1 MRPPLFALLSLAL
14 LASPVAAAPAQVQL
28 VDLKPA
34 DGKLPEL
41 LRLQAQR
48 AAKLHLK
55 PVAELSADWCKPCAA
70 IKRYLSD
77 PQMVEAFHEVLL
89 IRLDIDQWPANT
101 LQDAGLDAS
110 GVPFFFK
117 LDASGHASGQKI
129 SSSVWGADI
138 PANMAPPLKAFF
150 AQK

>member
-1 MRPPLFALLSLAL
+1 M
-14 LASPVAAAPAQVQL
+14 VVN
-28 VDLKPA
+28 LKPA

-55 PVAELSADWCKPCAA
+55 PVAELSAEWCKPCAA
-70 IKRYLSD
+70 IKRYLGD

-89 IRLDIDQWPANT
+89 IRLDIDQWPADK
-101 LQDAGLDAS
+101 LDAAGLHTS

-117 LDASGHASGQKI
+117 LDPSGHASGQKI
-129 SSSVWGADI
+129 SSAVWGEDI

-150 AQK
+150 AQP